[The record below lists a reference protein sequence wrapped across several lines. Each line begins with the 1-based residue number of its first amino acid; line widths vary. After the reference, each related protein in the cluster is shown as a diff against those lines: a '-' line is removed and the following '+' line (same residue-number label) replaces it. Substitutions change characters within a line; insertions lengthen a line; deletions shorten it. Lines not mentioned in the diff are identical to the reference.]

1 MPDVVASIG
10 LSIVVLLNFVATVML
25 VRSDFDTQIQ
35 KALQLVFV
43 WAVPIVGSIFVI
55 AVLKFVGSDRKHR
68 FGSGSPDDPGFSGIG
83 IGIGT
88 GSEGC
93 SHQHG
98 GHGGGSGDAGHGGDS
113 GHSGH

>member
-10 LSIVVLLNFVATVML
+10 LSIVVLLNLVATVML
-25 VRSDFDTQIQ
+25 VRSDFDTRIQ

-43 WAVPIVGSIFVI
+43 WAIPIVGSIFVI
-55 AVLKFVGSDRKHR
+55 AVLKFVGSDRKHL
-68 FGSGSPDDPGFSGIG
+68 GSGSSDDAGFSGVG
-83 IGIGT
+83 VGV

-98 GHGGGSGDAGHGGDS
+98 GHGDSSGDVGHGGDS
-113 GHSGH
+113 GYSGH

>member
-10 LSIVVLLNFVATVML
+10 LSIVVLLNFAATVML

-68 FGSGSPDDPGFSGIG
+68 FGSGSPDDPGFL
-83 IGIGT
+83 GIGT

-98 GHGGGSGDAGHGGDS
+98 GHGDSSGDAGHGGDS